1 MHIGILGA
9 AEVELDGGA
18 VDIGPRKQRA
28 LLAALV
34 LHRGQPVSP
43 DALVDLLWG
52 DSPPTAVTPTLQG
65 YVARLRRALEPDRA
79 PRATSQVLVTRPG
92 GYALVLPPGAVDA
105 ERFEAAVTASH
116 RRLAA
121 LEADPP
127 TGEQLDAVVDELSRA
142 LGLWRGQ
149 PYPELEDASPAQAE
163 RARLEELR
171 VTALEARA
179 VAALGLGRHA
189 VVAGELEVLTATYP
203 LRERL
208 WGLRAL
214 ALARSG
220 RQADALDVLR
230 SVRELLTDEL
240 GLEPGVELRTL
251 QAAVLRQDPALAW
264 SPPPDAVEVVAT
276 TPDARS
282 RTTEPVPH
290 PVPLPVPASVPMPA
304 WPLVGR
310 GDQLAA
316 LVGTLVQSQD
326 RPVFAVVTGDPG
338 IGKSRLCAEL
348 AAVAESEGATVL
360 VGRCS
365 QDDGAPPLHPWAKVL
380 GELGRELPS
389 DPEPQGEDD
398 GGARFRAW
406 EQIARAVLDAARAR
420 HLVVVLDD
428 LHWADGSTLRV
439 LRLLAESADSGRLMV
454 LTTWRHQPPPSGLL
468 AEVAE
473 ALARRH
479 ALRLELTGLSAE
491 EASEVV
497 SSVAATTPTTAE
509 ARALRDRTEGNPFF
523 LVEYARL
530 ARERG
535 DLAALLAEEN
545 PPAAVHD
552 VLARRLAGLPDST
565 GQVLRWAA
573 VLGRRFDVTTVA
585 RLAGTDEETVLDQ
598 LDAALDAGLVREDGV
613 DRMRFSHAL
622 VRDTVSAGLS
632 QSRRA
637 RMHARAAE
645 VLADEPGRASEVARH
660 WFAAGPARAG
670 AAWRAALAA
679 AQAARRVFAHDE
691 AVELLRAAAESVE
704 QDPSATREERYALQL
719 ELAHAYQR
727 QGDWRAVRPVIHR
740 AIATAG
746 DLDEVVGAATLSTT
760 NSLWHAT
767 PQGSYDAEFVA
778 TLRDLLERLPPGDSP
793 QRCRVMLTLATEI
806 YYRCEP
812 AEREA
817 LADEAV
823 AMARRLGDPA
833 LLAWALLAGYTAVW
847 RGSNAPQRLAMAL
860 EAEELTQ
867 GPGSEITRSSA
878 LTLGAVAAGES
889 GDLARL
895 DDLLRRG
902 RQQAEQ
908 HRHLYAQ
915 LVLDNLE
922 IPWLAMR
929 GDFDRVDLL
938 IADIVRLGERMSLG
952 HFDDALNGAL
962 AMRMVW
968 KGDTEPILG
977 LLEAVKSSA
986 LPVTTVVTALWCRL
1000 GRFEEAR
1007 GYLAE
1012 HEHTLAAELSAQTWF
1027 SPMGWAMGAEAAAH
1041 LGRPDLAAATYAHLV
1056 ELRGRPACAGSGTCL
1071 GPADAFLALAAHAT
1085 GERDLATSHARD
1097 AARWCEEWQVPLA
1110 AQWFAG
1116 VRDTFGF

>member
-1 MHIGILGA
+1 MRIGILGT
-9 AEVELDGGA
+9 AEVALAEGA

-28 LLAALV
+28 LLASLV
-34 LHRGQPVSP
+34 LHQGQPVSP

-52 DSPPTAVTPTLQG
+52 SAPPPAVTPTLQG
-65 YVARLRRALEPDRA
+65 YVAKLRRVLEPGRA
-79 PRATSQVLVTRPG
+79 PRAPSQVLVTLPG
-92 GYALVLPPGAVDA
+92 GYALRLPPGAVDA

-116 RRLAA
+116 RRMEAA
-121 LEADPP
+121 EADPP
-127 TGEQLDAVVDELSRA
+127 TAEELEAVVDELSNA

-149 PYPELEDASPAQAE
+149 PYPELEDAPSAQAE
-163 RARLEELR
+163 RTRLEEMR
-171 VTALEARA
+171 VTALETRA

-220 RQADALDVLR
+220 RQADALEVLR
-230 SVRELLTDEL
+230 AVRELLTDEL
-240 GLEPGVELRTL
+240 GLEPGVELRKL
-251 QAAVLRQDPALAW
+251 QAALLRQDPALAW
-264 SPPPDAVEVVAT
+264 SAPPDTPQVVAT
-276 TPDARS
+276 RRDAPS
-282 RTTEPVPH
+282 GPTAPH
-290 PVPLPVPASVPMPA
+290 PVPGTD

-348 AAVAESEGATVL
+348 AAVAEAEGASVL

-365 QDDGAPPLHPWAKVL
+365 QDDGAPPLYPWAKVL
-380 GELGRELPS
+380 GDLGRELPS
-389 DPEPQGEDD
+389 DPAPQGEDD

-406 EQIARAVLDAARAR
+406 EEIAEAVLDAARSR

-428 LHWADGSTLRV
+428 LHWADSSTLRV

-454 LTTWRHQPPPSGLL
+454 ITTWRHQPPPTGLL
-468 AEVAE
+468 VEVAE

-479 ALRLELTGLSAE
+479 ALRLELAGLSAE

-535 DLAALLAEEN
+535 DLAALLVEED

-552 VLARRLAGLPDST
+552 VLTRRLAGLPDGT
-565 GQVLRWAA
+565 EQVLRWAA
-573 VLGRRFDVTTVA
+573 VLGRRFDLATVV
-585 RLAGTDEETVLDQ
+585 RLAGADEETVLDQ
-598 LDAALDAGLVREDGV
+598 LDAALRSGLVREDGV
-613 DRMRFSHAL
+613 DQMRFSHAL
-622 VRDTVSAGLS
+622 VRDTVAAGLS

-645 VLADEPGRASEVARH
+645 VLAGEPGRASEVARH

-670 AAWRAALAA
+670 DAWRAARTAA
-679 AQAARRVFAHDE
+679 EAARRVFAHDE
-691 AVELLRAAAESVE
+691 AVELLQAAAESVE
-704 QDPSATREERYALQL
+704 QDASATREERYALLL

-727 QGDWRAVRPVIHR
+727 SGDWRAVRPVVHR

-746 DLDEVVGAATLSTT
+746 DLDEVVEAATLSTT

-767 PQGSYDAEFVA
+767 PQGTYDDELVA
-778 TLRDLLERLPPGDSP
+778 TLRNLLTGLPAGDSP

-823 AMARRLGDPA
+823 SMARRLGDPA

-847 RGSNAPQRLAMAL
+847 RGSNAPRRLEMAL
-860 EAEELTQ
+860 EAVDLTQ
-867 GPGSEITRSSA
+867 GPGVEITHSSA
-878 LTLGAVAAGES
+878 LTLAAVGAGES
-889 GDLARL
+889 GDVQRL
-895 DDLLRRG
+895 DELVRRG
-902 RQQAEQ
+902 RRQAEQ

-938 IADIVRLGERMSLG
+938 IADIVQLGERMSLG

-962 AMRMVW
+962 SMRMVW
-968 KGDTEPILG
+968 KGETEPLLG
-977 LLEAVKSSA
+977 LIRAVESSA
-986 LPVTTVVTALWCRL
+986 LPVTTVVAALWCRL
-1000 GRFEEAR
+1000 GRFEDAR
-1007 GYLAE
+1007 RHLAE
-1012 HEHTLAAELSAQTWF
+1012 HEGTLAAELSSQTWF
-1027 SPMGWAMGAEAAAH
+1027 SPMMWAMGAETAAH
-1041 LGRPDLAAATYAHLV
+1041 LDRPDLAAASYAQLV

-1110 AQWFAG
+1110 AQWLAG
-1116 VRDTFGF
+1116 VRETFGF

>member
-1 MHIGILGA
+1 VRIGILGA
-9 AEVELDGGA
+9 AEVQLDGSA

-28 LLAALV
+28 LLAGLV

-52 DSPPTAVTPTLQG
+52 SSPPAAVTATLQG
-65 YVARLRRALEPDRA
+65 YVAKLRRALEPSRA
-79 PRATSQVLVTRPG
+79 PRAASQVLVTRAG
-92 GYALVLPPGAVDA
+92 GYALELPPGAVDA
-105 ERFEAAVTASH
+105 ERFETAVAASH
-116 RRLAA
+116 RRMAA
-121 LEADPP
+121 AEAHPP
-127 TGEQLDAVVDELSRA
+127 TAQQLDAVVDELSSA
-142 LGLWRGQ
+142 LGLWRGR
-149 PYPELEDASPAQAE
+149 PYAELEDAPSAQAE

-171 VTALEARA
+171 VTALETRA
-179 VAALGLGRHA
+179 MAALGLGRHA

-240 GLEPGVELRTL
+240 GLEPGVELREL

-264 SPPPDAVEVVAT
+264 SAPREAAEVAGASA
-276 TPDARS
+276 DARG
-282 RTTEPVPH
+282 TTQPVGRPT
-290 PVPLPVPASVPMPA
+290 PGPA

-316 LVGTLVQSQD
+316 LVGTLVQSQE

-348 AAVAESEGATVL
+348 ATVAHSEGARVL

-365 QDDGAPPLHPWAKVL
+365 QDDGAPPLYPWAKVL
-380 GELGRELPS
+380 AELGRELPS
-389 DPEPQGEDD
+389 DPEPQSDDD

-406 EQIARAVLDAARAR
+406 EEIARAVLEAARAR

-428 LHWADGSTLRV
+428 LHWADSSTLRV

-454 LTTWRHQPPPSGLL
+454 VTTWRHQPPPTGLL

-479 ALRLELTGLSAE
+479 ALRLELPGLSAE

-552 VLARRLAGLPDST
+552 VLARRLAGLPVGT
-565 GQVLRWAA
+565 EPVLRWAA

-585 RLAGTDEETVLDQ
+585 RLAGVDEEGVLDR
-598 LDAALDAGLVREDGV
+598 LDAALTAGLVREDGV

-660 WFAAGPARAG
+660 WFAAGPARVG
-670 AAWRAALAA
+670 AAWRAGRTAA
-679 AQAARRVFAHDE
+679 EAARRVFAHDE
-691 AVELLRAAAESVE
+691 AVELLRAATQSIE
-704 QDPSATREERYALQL
+704 QDDSASREEHYALLL

-727 QGDWRAVRPVIHR
+727 QGNWRGVRPVMHR

-746 DLDEVVGAATLSTT
+746 NLDQVVGAATLSTT

-767 PQGSYDAEFVA
+767 PQGTYDGELVA
-778 TLRDLLERLPPGDSP
+778 TLRDLLEDLPAGDGP
-793 QRCRVMLTLATEI
+793 QRCRVMLALATEI

-823 AMARRLGDPA
+823 SMARRLGDPA
-833 LLAWALLAGYTAVW
+833 LLAWALLAGYTAIW
-847 RGSNAPQRLAMAL
+847 RGSNASRRLEMAL
-860 EAEELTQ
+860 EAVDLTY
-867 GPGSEITRSSA
+867 GRDSEITHSSA
-878 LTLGAVAAGES
+878 LTLAAVAAGES
-889 GDLARL
+889 GDVHRL
-895 DDLLRRG
+895 DELVRRG
-902 RQQAEQ
+902 RRQAEQ

-915 LVLDNLE
+915 LLLDNLE

-929 GDFDRVDLL
+929 GEFERVDLL

-968 KGDTEPILG
+968 KGESEPILG
-977 LLEAVKSSA
+977 LIRAVESSA
-986 LPVTTVVTALWCRL
+986 LPLTTVVAALWCRL

-1007 GYLAE
+1007 SLLAE
-1012 HEHTLAAELSAQTWF
+1012 HEDTLVADLSSQTWF
-1027 SPMGWAMGAEAAAH
+1027 SPMMWAMGAEAAAH
-1041 LGRPDLAAATYAHLV
+1041 LGRPDLAAASYSHLV

-1097 AARWCEEWQVPLA
+1097 AARCCEEWRVPLA

-1116 VRDTFGF
+1116 VRGTFGF